1 MTQKAGSGR
10 SYKGA
15 QVVKGNFKK
24 SVVSSSVTALIAG
37 LLVAVTSVA
46 PANATHPA
54 LDAANVASSSGD
66 INYSL
71 FVATVVDT
79 TAALSP
85 ATAVGTSGHSARS
98 TGLTAKSTAT
108 AGASQTATVRA
119 GGILSLYTEISTAVA
134 ITADGGT
141 FDVAG
146 GASQFTSV
154 ATTAPTTNGVF
165 FNKSTSTAIA
175 VLWTSPTTAGT
186 YTITMRTSVA
196 TADTITAATAGG
208 GELGA
213 SIIVTV
219 TAAAHGAVGTTNY
232 PLFPAKSN
240 DALFVAT
247 LNSTTGSSIVSSSVN
262 TNDGSLTPRSLGL
275 LSKDTSIS
283 TAQTATVLT
292 GGVLS
297 LYANVTTNVAF
308 IGSGGSFS
316 GAVVNNSSTNATYS
330 NDIKTVF
337 LPGTSS
343 QLVAVRWIAP
353 TTPGTYTVSMNR
365 ASATQQVT
373 PSALSYSSGTLTGA
387 IVVTVVAASA
397 GSAYS
402 AAYSACNTRSASQG
416 HGIATGVDTT
426 SAIVNSTTAYIV
438 FDLDDAYDA
447 GLDNGNI
454 VASATGGA
462 LLSLADNGST
472 AAAGTA
478 STVVGFRSS
487 QNQVV
492 QVVQGTANA
501 PMTSTVTISYNG
513 TTVCTKTITIR
524 GEVAKLVIANVGTG
538 NLSSANT
545 ITPGAT
551 TWIANTLGDTA
562 RAGLFTVVAQDSA
575 GNAVVTNAGGSF
587 AADSATLTT
596 TVQALS
602 VPDTATNV
610 SSTSATFGTTG
621 VGTWTCGA
629 TAGSSSVKLKW
640 TNSGSGTVISSDAFT
655 AACAGNPYTYTASWD
670 KASYVAG
677 EIATLTVQFLD
688 SKGVK
693 ANNVG
698 SPGALTVTAP
708 MLTAVSATG
717 SADALPNKANGT
729 REYTFTVGK
738 STGIT
743 AGTYVSIVEYAS
755 LVAGTKQTP
764 SYKVTTGTTDVEF
777 SEVLKSV
784 VALIASINKQIQA
797 LQKLILQRR

>member
-1 MTQKAGSGR
+1 MSKTTIRKRIALT
-10 SYKGA
+10 A
-15 QVVKGNFKK
+15 T
-24 SVVSSSVTALIAG
+24 TALFAG
-37 LLVAVTSVA
+37 LLS
-46 PANATHPA
+46 
-54 LDAANVASSSGD
+54 
-66 INYSL
+66 
-71 FVATVVDT
+71 FVATPVASAAAGDANLSDGSPQVSDAHMLVATVNST
-79 TAALSP
+79 TGAAIVMS
-85 ATAVGTSGHSARS
+85 ATAVGNS
-98 TGLTAKSTAT
+98 
-108 AGASQTATVRA
+108 
-119 GGILSLYTEISTAVA
+119 
-134 ITADGGT
+134 
-141 FDVAG
+141 F
-146 GASQFTSV
+146 
-154 ATTAPTTNGVF
+154 
-165 FNKSTSTAIA
+165 
-175 VLWTSPTTAGT
+175 
-186 YTITMRTSVA
+186 
-196 TADTITAATAGG
+196 
-208 GELGA
+208 
-213 SIIVTV
+213 
-219 TAAAHGAVGTTNY
+219 
-232 PLFPAKSN
+232 
-240 DALFVAT
+240 AL
-247 LNSTTGSSIVSSSVN
+247 
-262 TNDGSLTPRSLGL
+262 PRSLGL
-275 LSKDTSIS
+275 LSKDASTA
-283 TAQTATVLT
+283 TAQTATVLA
-292 GGVLS
+292 GGKLS
-297 LYANVTTNVAF
+297 LYAQVTTSVAF
-308 IGSGGSFS
+308 VASGGSFS
-316 GAVVNNSSTNATYS
+316 GANMGGTVTPASYS
-330 NDIKTVF
+330 NDLKTVY
-337 LPGTSS
+337 LTYGAAATNPAT
-343 QLVAVRWIAP
+343 LWNAP
-353 TTPGTYTVSMNR
+353 TTPGTYTVSMLRSNATYQIS
-365 ASATQQVT
+365 AS
-373 PSALSYSSGTLTGA
+373 LGSSGTLTGQV
-387 IVVTVVAASA
+387 VVTVVAASA

-426 SAIVNSTTAYIV
+426 SAIVNSTAAYIV

-538 NLSSANT
+538 NLSSANA
-545 ITPGAT
+545 ITAGAT
-551 TWIANTLGDTA
+551 TWIANTLGDAA

-602 VPDTATNV
+602 VPETATNV
-610 SSTSATFGTTG
+610 SSTSAAFGTTG
-621 VGTWTCGA
+621 IGTWTCGA

-655 AACAGNPYTYTASWD
+655 AACAGSPYTYTASWD

-677 EIATLTVQFLD
+677 ELATLTVQFLD

-698 SPGALTVTAP
+698 DHGAASVTAP
-708 MLTAVSATG
+708 MFTNVSSLTGTSA
-717 SADALPNKANGT
+717 NKADGT
-729 REYTFTVGK
+729 RVYTFTVGK
-738 STGIT
+738 DTGIT
-743 AGTYVSIVEYAS
+743 AGTYVSIIEYAS

-764 SYKVTTGTTDVEF
+764 SYKVTTGADTTTNAD
-777 SEVLKSV
+777 VLKSI